1 MLDLNTRLEK
11 IAEMCH
17 TMEDLSNLLKQC
29 EYKKNIEDDIQI
41 SPKLLQEAILKTKH
55 LKAVKK
61 SDIQKLLRVG
71 YPKAAKLYEL
81 ITNSEINEK

>member
-1 MLDLNTRLEK
+1 MTQIRRLKNSPKCVTLWKISAICLNNANT
-11 IAEMCH
+11 
-17 TMEDLSNLLKQC
+17 
-29 EYKKNIEDDIQI
+29 KNIEDDIQI

-55 LKAVKK
+55 LKTVTI

-81 ITNSEINEK
+81 ITISKINEK